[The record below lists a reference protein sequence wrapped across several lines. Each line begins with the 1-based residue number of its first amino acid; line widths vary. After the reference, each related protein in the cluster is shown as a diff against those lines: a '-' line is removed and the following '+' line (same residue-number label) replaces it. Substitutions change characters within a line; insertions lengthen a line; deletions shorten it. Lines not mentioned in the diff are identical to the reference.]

1 MNELFNENNYH
12 WCINCGKYSMDI
24 IYQHEDDYKVY
35 RKLECVSCGEQD
47 FDSVDLGQQV
57 KNRE

>member
-12 WCINCGKYSMDI
+12 WCINCGKYSMEI

-47 FDSVDLGQQV
+47 FDSVDL
-57 KNRE
+57 E